1 LPGDSAELVE
11 QEAFARAAR
20 AVHVQDP
27 PFGVGVLEP
36 PPEKLDLPVPSDQ
49 MAALEAIDFVRDPPV
64 EPVVQGQR
72 MFGGHGACVTSPEF
86 GMARDCGIVMREAVM
101 VFADDD
107 WRR

>member
-1 LPGDSAELVE
+1 
-11 QEAFARAAR
+11 
-20 AVHVQDP
+20 
-27 PFGVGVLEP
+27 
-36 PPEKLDLPVPSDQ
+36 
-49 MAALEAIDFVRDPPV
+49 
-64 EPVVQGQR
+64 